1 MTRLERIKEE
11 LMNRRSIGIIELS
24 EELGVSHV
32 TVRKDLDK
40 LQEEGFLIK
49 SHGMVLLSDRE
60 MQESLS
66 TDIFD
71 EEEYTDEHTLAKL
84 GSDLVENG
92 DSIFIGSGV
101 TCYLLSK
108 YIQEKKNIRIVTNNI
123 NVVLL
128 YKNSVNQI
136 YFIGGEI
143 NNSSQV
149 QYASGYSDYNFLQ
162 GIYVKKAFFN
172 IDGIDEQVGLTI
184 NDNSLV
190 KLYQTI
196 HGLSKEVIVFGT
208 ESNFEKI
215 GIYQIGKLDF
225 ASSLIVSNTI
235 CDKLKEVAFNS
246 NIKLY
251 TNYNI

>member
-1 MTRLERIKEE
+1 MKRLDRIKEE

-40 LQEEGFLIK
+40 LQDEGFLIK
-49 SHGMVLLSDRE
+49 SHGMVILSNKE

-71 EEEYTDEHTLAKL
+71 EEEFGDEYVLAKL
-84 GSDLVENG
+84 GSDLVEDG
-92 DSIFIGSGV
+92 DCIFVGADV

-108 YIQEKKNIRIVTNNI
+108 FIIEKKNIRIVTNNI
-123 NVVLL
+123 NVVTL
-128 YKNSVNQI
+128 YKNSGNQI

-143 NNSSQV
+143 NSDTLV

-162 GIYVKKAFFN
+162 GIYVKKAFLGV
-172 IDGIDEQVGLTI
+172 DGIDTKVGLTI

-190 KLYQTI
+190 RLYQMI
-196 HGLSKEVIVFGT
+196 HSISKEVIVFGT
-208 ESNFEKI
+208 KNNFDKI
-215 GIYQIGKLDF
+215 GMYQMGKLEF
-225 ASSLIVSNTI
+225 ASALIASSSM
-235 CDKLKEVAFNS
+235 CDGLKEEAYNS

>member
-1 MTRLERIKEE
+1 MTRLDRIKEE
-11 LMNRRSIGIIELS
+11 LLNRRSIGIIELS

-40 LQEEGFLIK
+40 LQEEGFLVK
-49 SHGMVLLSDRE
+49 SHGMVLLSNKE

-71 EEEYTDEHTLAKL
+71 EEEYFDEYALAKL
-84 GSDLVENG
+84 GSELVDDG
-92 DSIFIGSGV
+92 DSIFIGAGV
-101 TCYLLSK
+101 VCYLLSK
-108 YIQEKKNIRIVTNNI
+108 FILEKKNIRIVTNNI
-123 NVVLL
+123 NVVML
-128 YKNSVNQI
+128 YKNSSNQI

-143 NNSSQV
+143 NNSTQI
-149 QYASGYSDYNFLQ
+149 QYASGNSDYNFLQ

-172 IDGIDEQVGLTI
+172 VDGMDAQVGLTI

-196 HGLSKEVIVFGT
+196 HGISKEVIVFGT
-208 ESNFEKI
+208 KNNFEKI
-215 GIYQIGKLDF
+215 GIYQIGKLEF
-225 ASSLIVSNTI
+225 ATSLIASSDIG
-235 CDKLKEVAFNS
+235 DKLKEVAFNS